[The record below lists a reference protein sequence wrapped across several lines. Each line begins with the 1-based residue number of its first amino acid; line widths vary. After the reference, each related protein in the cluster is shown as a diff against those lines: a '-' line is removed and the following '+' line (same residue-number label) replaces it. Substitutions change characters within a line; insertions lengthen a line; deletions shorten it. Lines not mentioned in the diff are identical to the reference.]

1 MDKDNKDDK
10 DQEEA
15 GVFGAIDGLH
25 PVAPDSLREYEQK
38 MSEEVIPEIV
48 KAVEERRLLAAQSR
62 RWQLK
67 H

>member
-10 DQEEA
+10 A
-15 GVFGAIDGLH
+15 GVFGAIDGLQH
-25 PVAPDSLREYEQK
+25 VAPDSLREYEQK
-38 MSEEVIPEIV
+38 MSDEVIPEIV
-48 KAVEERRLLAAQSR
+48 EAVEERRLLAAQSR